1 MFISLDIGP
10 GIWNSSIH
18 RERSS
23 RNRERSTIMSD
34 YVADY
39 KAALGLFELLT
50 SGRKAAKGDIRTA
63 LIGLFVADGTVR
75 EKAKATGVSVSKVQK
90 DVVAGEWLSTHPKAD
105 ALEVK
110 KATDVLSKSVIME
123 CETLAEL
130 QDKFREFKAGKK
142 EGKSEETGDPEE
154 TGDTEETG
162 DPEEPKAPK
171 ATSPESRMTAIT
183 SLGLKVTADIA
194 KGGHLSP
201 EFMAMLV
208 GLAREVATARKA
220 LAAA

>member
-1 MFISLDIGP
+1 
-10 GIWNSSIH
+10 
-18 RERSS
+18 
-23 RNRERSTIMSD
+23 MSD

-63 LIGLFVADGTVR
+63 LIGLFVAAGTVR

-110 KATDVLSKSVIME
+110 KATDVLPKSVIME

-130 QDKFREFKAGKK
+130 QDKLREFKAGKK
-142 EGKSEETGDPEE
+142 DNKPEEPGNPEE
-154 TGDTEETG
+154 TC

-194 KGGHLSP
+194 KGGHLTP

>member
-1 MFISLDIGP
+1 
-10 GIWNSSIH
+10 
-18 RERSS
+18 
-23 RNRERSTIMSD
+23 MSD

-63 LIGLFVADGTVR
+63 LIGLFAANGTVR

-110 KATDVLSKSVIME
+110 KATDVLPKSVVME
-123 CETLAEL
+123 CDTLTEL

-142 EGKSEETGDPEE
+142 ENKSEETGDPEE

-162 DPEEPKAPK
+162 DPEEPKVPK

>member
-1 MFISLDIGP
+1 
-10 GIWNSSIH
+10 
-18 RERSS
+18 
-23 RNRERSTIMSD
+23 MSD

-63 LIGLFVADGTVR
+63 LIGLFAAAGTVR
-75 EKAKATGVSVSKVQK
+75 EKAKETGVSVSKVQK

-110 KATDVLSKSVIME
+110 KATDVLSKSVVME
-123 CETLAEL
+123 CETLTEL

-142 EGKSEETGDPEE
+142 DNKPEE
-154 TGDTEETG
+154 TGDTEE
-162 DPEEPKAPK
+162 PKTPK
-171 ATSPESRMTAIT
+171 TTSPESRMTAIT

>member
-1 MFISLDIGP
+1 
-10 GIWNSSIH
+10 
-18 RERSS
+18 
-23 RNRERSTIMSD
+23 MSD

-63 LIGLFVADGTVR
+63 LIGLFAAAGTVR
-75 EKAKATGVSVSKVQK
+75 EKAKETGVSVSKVQK

-110 KATDVLSKSVIME
+110 KATDVLSKSAVME
-123 CETLAEL
+123 CETLTEL

-142 EGKSEETGDPEE
+142 DNKPEE

-162 DPEEPKAPK
+162 DSEETGEPEEPKTPK
-171 ATSPESRMTAIT
+171 TTSPESRMTAIT

>member
-1 MFISLDIGP
+1 
-10 GIWNSSIH
+10 
-18 RERSS
+18 
-23 RNRERSTIMSD
+23 MSD

-110 KATDVLSKSVIME
+110 KATDVLPATTIRACNS
-123 CETLAEL
+123 LADL
-130 QDKFREFKAGKK
+130 QAAVKAMKAGKK
-142 EGKSEETGDPEE
+142 DNKPEE

-162 DPEEPKAPK
+162 EPEEPKTPK
-171 ATSPESRMTAIT
+171 TTTPDSQM
-183 SLGLKVTADIA
+183 LGLVPGMLKTAKNVHD
-194 KGGHLSP
+194 
-201 EFMAMLV
+201 
-208 GLAREVATARKA
+208 RKPISAETRKKFQEA
-220 LAAA
+220 LAALAKEWNEYVTEIQAATDAA